1 MKSDGI
7 LTLQEVVPQHHVD
20 TFAVRNIVPPT
31 QHSRNTK
38 TAHQYVVVLSQS
50 GNDWKDV
57 HQPHLVMVRSD
68 KGHSVVSM

>member
-7 LTLQEVVPQHHVD
+7 LTRQEVVPQHHVD

-50 GNDWKDV
+50 GND
-57 HQPHLVMVRSD
+57 
-68 KGHSVVSM
+68 